1 MTFQRFEK
9 LLKIFS
15 VQSVNQCRLPSVIRV
30 GTLFAGGL
38 MDQKELF
45 DTKFFDYRALA
56 PDAATLFFM
65 RDWAVAFTNYNE
77 DLGRSRYWAFLKGFE
92 SFDLSYLKATP
103 RFKVHEKL
111 RSFADAHGFRY
122 DLFWQWAF
130 EAHLH
135 MGFQRTFENVFLSLR
150 ILKRALEMKRK
161 HEENFIT
168 YATTDIFKPQNYRN
182 LELQNDYYWY
192 LVYEIKNRYH
202 RDQFNDKIRLML
214 ENQRLSGEFLG
225 NYHSVITSLL
235 KNKKAA

>member
-1 MTFQRFEK
+1 MPHSECNT
-9 LLKIFS
+9 
-15 VQSVNQCRLPSVIRV
+15 
-30 GTLFAGGL
+30 GGNFIL
-38 MDQKELF
+38 EGWMDQRELF

-77 DLGRSRYWAFLKGFE
+77 DLGRTRYWAFLKGFE

-135 MGFQRTFENVFLSLR
+135 MGFHRTFEQVFLFPKILTKIMEYKR
-150 ILKRALEMKRK
+150 IFD
-161 HEENFIT
+161 ENFIT

-202 RDQFNDKIRLML
+202 RDQFMDKIRIQL
-214 ENQRLSGEFLG
+214 ENQRLSSEFLG
-225 NYHSVITSLL
+225 NNRSVITSLL
-235 KNKKAA
+235 GIKEAA

>member
-1 MTFQRFEK
+1 
-9 LLKIFS
+9 
-15 VQSVNQCRLPSVIRV
+15 
-30 GTLFAGGL
+30 
-38 MDQKELF
+38 MDQRELF

-92 SFDLSYLKATP
+92 SFDLTYLKATP

-135 MGFQRTFENVFLSLR
+135 MGFHRTFEQVFLFPK
-150 ILKRALEMKRK
+150 ILTKIMEYKRT
-161 HEENFIT
+161 HDENFIT

-182 LELQNDYYWY
+182 LELQNDYYWH
-192 LVYEIKNRYH
+192 LVYEIKARYH
-202 RDQFNDKIRLML
+202 RDQFNEKIRIQL
-214 ENQRLSGEFLG
+214 ENQRLSSEFLG
-225 NYHSVITSLL
+225 NNRSVITSLL
-235 KNKKAA
+235 GIKEAA